1 MLTMRGEGVRVRGGC
16 AHFEGWGDYV
26 RGGSVFTTYVYMGSV
41 VVCGGVGVGGAG
53 CTVVSRSPPHSVTT
67 IQQLS
72 DMASI

>member
-1 MLTMRGEGVRVRGGC
+1 MHTVSSEGEGVLTLRGG
-16 AHFEGWGDYV
+16 GDYV
-26 RGGSVFTTYVYMGSV
+26 RGGSVLTTYVYMGSV